1 MVFSRLTSRFSARSE
16 KRPASQ
22 SPRFRPTLEQLE
34 AREVP
39 SANPMGD
46 PLNALLGTNPGIVP
60 LQLNGITGGH
70 MNQAGQLQ
78 FTAHGQV
85 GAMPVNLP
93 LTMTATPGSNG
104 TEILDLHL
112 SPIHLDVLGLNVQ
125 TSNICLDVTAQQG
138 SGNLLGNILYSV
150 AHALDPNTG
159 NSHNPL
165 GGLNSIENLL
175 FSLEVPTLLNGG
187 LNAATAS
194 SALGASSAAANDQ
207 TLPPGANDILHLS
220 VGPVNL
226 NLLGL
231 NVALNNCANPP
242 GPVVVDVYTQPGQG
256 ELLGNLLTEV
266 SNALN
271 PSGSNLQAE
280 QLLGNVVNAVLTAV

>member
-1 MVFSRLTSRFSARSE
+1 MVFSRLTSRFSTRSE
-16 KRPASQ
+16 KRPAAQ

-46 PLNALLGTNPGIVP
+46 PLNALLGSSPGIVP
-60 LQLNGITGGH
+60 LQLNFITGGQ

-93 LTMTATPGSNG
+93 LTITASPGSNG
-104 TEILDLHL
+104 AEILDLHL

-138 SGNLLGNILYSV
+138 SGNLLGNVLYSV

-159 NSHNPL
+159 NSSNPL
-165 GGLNSIENLL
+165 GAPNSINHLL

-187 LNAATAS
+187 LNAATAYN
-194 SALGASSAAANDQ
+194 ALGASSAAANDQ

-231 NVALNNCANPP
+231 NVALDNCNN

-280 QLLGNVVNAVLTAV
+280 QLLGNVVNSILTAV